1 LRAVCGTNEGF
12 PEGCGGSGQQVAAG
26 PTPLALLKSQRRQ
39 AMKMDMVSPRK
50 KMAMKG
56 MEKMGKSPVK
66 KMGGGPMMKSG
77 AGYKAG
83 GRVKKMR
90 DGGKC

>member
-1 LRAVCGTNEGF
+1 
-12 PEGCGGSGQQVAAG
+12 
-26 PTPLALLKSQRRQ
+26 
-39 AMKMDMVSPRK
+39 MKMDMISPRK

-66 KMGGGPMMKSG
+66 KMGGGPMTKSG
-77 AGYKAG
+77 MGYKSG

>member
-1 LRAVCGTNEGF
+1 
-12 PEGCGGSGQQVAAG
+12 
-26 PTPLALLKSQRRQ
+26 
-39 AMKMDMVSPRK
+39 MKMDMVSPRK

-56 MEKMGKSPVK
+56 MEKAGKSPVK
-66 KMGGGPMMKSG
+66 KISGGPMMKDKM
-77 AGYKAG
+77 GYKSG